1 MATSYNWTNC
11 GGGTGAANSPR
22 TYCTVYIDV
31 TDNGDNTITLDAY
44 AKGTTVSTGGT
55 YIHYI
60 QYIGIDCGGTKYK
73 IGDQTHQ
80 NSGKGALLG
89 SKSQGAGSA
98 GKVYVGSTTIN
109 KPITGTT
116 IKMYGQNYINASPYT
131 YSYSKS
137 WSLGSSFFQ
146 PAFNGYSWVSLGQSQ
161 DAGTSSTTFDL
172 TKTQIGYFWYAPPS
186 NGKITI
192 YSTGDY
198 DTYGGWGTNMST
210 SSTETTGG
218 SIVIGASYSN
228 DDSGDGSNFKC
239 VDIPVTKD
247 TWGQVFVHG
256 FKTAVSGTLFVVFTP
271 DPYTISY
278 NANGGSGTT
287 ASQTVTPGNSITLQ
301 SNGFTP
307 PPSKKWTLTL
317 NGNGGN
323 NGSPTFKN
331 NYFNKWRAGS
341 TSGTAYAAGAS
352 YTPTTST
359 TMYAWW
365 GTNYVW
371 GSTTKSDTTAD
382 GFKVTFNANSGTCS
396 TAHLTAID
404 TTKYEFLGWG
414 SSADATT
421 ASWNSTS
428 TIGQTS
434 DYTAY
439 AVWKPTTTKG
449 SIKLPTPTRTNYT
462 FKGWYTADSGGTKIG
477 DAGASY
483 TPTATT
489 TLYAQWTLNQV
500 KLTLTKGSNIS
511 SVTIDGT
518 STTSKNVTPG
528 TSVTIAATPSS
539 GYHFTNWTGYATITN
554 NPYTFT
560 IKEARS
566 YTANAVAN
574 TYTVKY
580 NGGTGA
586 TGSTASS
593 SHTYGT
599 AKTLTANGFS
609 KFGHTFKGW
618 ATSLDRANA
627 GKVDYTNQASVSNL
641 TTTNGADVNLYAV
654 WEKYTKVYIYTNKK
668 DGTSK
673 WVPVEKYTYT
683 SG

>member
-1 MATSYNWTNC
+1 MAYYEEYLSDSNNGW
-11 GGGTGAANSPR
+11 
-22 TYCTVYIDV
+22 DV
-31 TDNGDNTITLDAY
+31 TIYWNAAYGDTSAY
-44 AKGTTVSTGGT
+44 VSW
-55 YIHYI
+55 
-60 QYIGIDCGGTKYK
+60 
-73 IGDQTHQ
+73 
-80 NSGKGALLG
+80 
-89 SKSQGAGSA
+89 
-98 GKVYVGSTTIN
+98 TIN
-109 KPITGTT
+109 KNSYGRTFQLVERYATSNRYNSGSYLTVGTEYWFYVYKNGSYSQQAGPITITAPTT
-116 IKMYGQNYINASPYT
+116 PPGPY
-131 YSYSKS
+131 
-137 WSLGSSFFQ
+137 
-146 PAFNGYSWVSLGQSQ
+146 YSWVSLGQSQ
-161 DAGTSSTTFDL
+161 DAGTSSTTFNL

-192 YSTGDY
+192 YSTGNY

-218 SIVIGASYSN
+218 SIVTGESYSN
-228 DDSGDGSNFKC
+228 DDDGDGNNFKC
-239 VDIPVTKD
+239 VNIPVTKD

-256 FKTAVSGTLFVVFTP
+256 FNGAVSGTLYVVFTP
-271 DPYTISY
+271 DSYTISY

-287 ASQTVTPGNSITLQ
+287 ASQTVTPGNSIALQ
-301 SNGFTP
+301 SNGFTAP
-307 PPSKKWTLTL
+307 TSKIWTLTL

-352 YTPTTST
+352 YTPTANT

-371 GSTTKSDTTAD
+371 GSTTRSDTTAN

-396 TAHLTAID
+396 TGSLTAID

-434 DYTAY
+434 AYTAY

-462 FKGWYTADSGGTKIG
+462 FNGWYTAASGGTKIG
-477 DAGASY
+477 NAGASY
-483 TPTATT
+483 TPTAAT

-641 TTTNGADVNLYAV
+641 TTTNGATVNLYAV

-683 SG
+683 GS

>member
-1 MATSYNWTNC
+1 MAYYEEYLSDSNNGW
-11 GGGTGAANSPR
+11 
-22 TYCTVYIDV
+22 DV
-31 TDNGDNTITLDAY
+31 TIYWSASYGDTSAQ
-44 AKGTTVSTGGT
+44 VSW
-55 YIHYI
+55 
-60 QYIGIDCGGTKYK
+60 
-73 IGDQTHQ
+73 
-80 NSGKGALLG
+80 
-89 SKSQGAGSA
+89 
-98 GKVYVGSTTIN
+98 TIN
-109 KPITGTT
+109 KNSYGRTFQLVERYATSNRYNSGSYLTVGTEYWFYVYKNGSYSQQAGPITITAPTT
-116 IKMYGQNYINASPYT
+116 PPGPY
-131 YSYSKS
+131 
-137 WSLGSSFFQ
+137 
-146 PAFNGYSWVSLGQSQ
+146 YSWVSLGQSQ
-161 DAGTSSTTFDL
+161 DAGTSSTTFNL
-172 TKTQIGYFWYAPPS
+172 TKSQIGYFWYAPPS

-192 YSTGDY
+192 YSTGNY

-218 SIVIGASYSN
+218 SIVTGESYSN
-228 DDSGDGSNFKC
+228 DDDGDGNNFKC
-239 VDIPVTKD
+239 VNIPVTKD

-256 FKTAVSGTLFVVFTP
+256 YNGAVSGTLYVVFTP
-271 DPYTISY
+271 DSYTISY

-287 ASQTVTPGNSITLQ
+287 ASQNVTPGNSIALQ
-301 SNGFTP
+301 SNGFTAP
-307 PPSKKWTLTL
+307 TSKIWTLTL

-352 YTPTTST
+352 YTPTANT

-371 GSTTKSDTTAD
+371 GSTTRSDTTAN

-396 TAHLTAID
+396 TGSLTAIN
-404 TTKYEFLGWG
+404 TTKYKFLGWG

-421 ASWNSTS
+421 ASWDSTS

-434 DYTAY
+434 NYTAY
-439 AVWKPTTTKG
+439 AVWKPTTTNG
-449 SIKLPTPTRTNYT
+449 SITLPTPSRTNYT
-462 FKGWYTADSGGTKIG
+462 FKGWYTAASGGTKIG
-477 DAGASY
+477 NAGASY
-483 TPTATT
+483 TPTAAT

-641 TTTNGADVNLYAV
+641 TTTNGAIVNLYAV

-683 SG
+683 GS

>member
-1 MATSYNWTNC
+1 MAYYEEYLSDSNNGW
-11 GGGTGAANSPR
+11 
-22 TYCTVYIDV
+22 DV
-31 TDNGDNTITLDAY
+31 TIYWNAAYGDTSAQ
-44 AKGTTVSTGGT
+44 VSW
-55 YIHYI
+55 
-60 QYIGIDCGGTKYK
+60 
-73 IGDQTHQ
+73 
-80 NSGKGALLG
+80 
-89 SKSQGAGSA
+89 
-98 GKVYVGSTTIN
+98 TIN
-109 KPITGTT
+109 KNSYGRTFQLVERYATSNRYNSGSYLTVGTEYWFYVYKNGSYSQQAGPITITAPTT
-116 IKMYGQNYINASPYT
+116 PPGPY
-131 YSYSKS
+131 
-137 WSLGSSFFQ
+137 
-146 PAFNGYSWVSLGQSQ
+146 YSWVSLGQSQ
-161 DAGTSSTTFDL
+161 DAGTSSTTFNL

-192 YSTGDY
+192 YSTGNY

-218 SIVIGASYSN
+218 SIVTGESYSN
-228 DDSGDGSNFKC
+228 DDDGDGNNFKC

-256 FKTAVSGTLFVVFTP
+256 YNGAVSGTLYVVFTP
-271 DPYTISY
+271 DSYTISY

-287 ASQTVTPGNSITLQ
+287 ASQTVTPGNSIALQ
-301 SNGFTP
+301 SNGFTAP
-307 PPSKKWTLTL
+307 TSKIWTLTL

-352 YTPTTST
+352 YAPTADT

-371 GSTTKSDTTAD
+371 GSTTRSDTTAN

-421 ASWNSTS
+421 ASWGSTS

-434 DYTAY
+434 AYTAY

-462 FKGWYTADSGGTKIG
+462 FKGWYTAASGGTKIG
-477 DAGASY
+477 NAGASY
-483 TPTATT
+483 TPTAAT

-574 TYTVKY
+574 IYTVKY

-641 TTTNGADVNLYAV
+641 TTTNGATVNLYAV

-683 SG
+683 GG